1 MIAMARKS
9 TASPRRTKRQ
19 ERDIT
24 TEHAGDIEFVL
35 VRKKVKNLNVR
46 IRPDGEV
53 YVSAPARMPISK
65 IKEFVSSKSAWIARV
80 RKEYSES
87 PTYVAE
93 NATDEE
99 KRQWKETVSA
109 FAPVLVEKWE
119 DILKVK
125 SNKLVYRN
133 MKSRWGSCQP
143 STGRICL
150 NTRLALYPPECLE
163 YVVVHEL
170 CHLLVRGH
178 GKDFHELMTAV
189 MPDWKTRRAKLR

>member
-1 MIAMARKS
+1 MARKS
-9 TASPRRTKRQ
+9 TAPSKRSKRQ
-19 ERDIT
+19 ERVTT
-24 TEHAGDIEFVL
+24 TEFAGAIEFVL
-35 VRKKVKNLNVR
+35 ERKRVKNLNVR
-46 IRPDGEV
+46 VHPDGTV
-53 YVSAPARMPISK
+53 YVSAPTRMSLTK
-65 IKEFVSSKSAWIARV
+65 IKEFVSSKSSWISRV
-80 RKEYSES
+80 QAEYSAS
-87 PTYVAE
+87 PACAAE
-93 NATDEE
+93 LATDEE
-99 KRQWKETVSA
+99 KQQWKETVSA

-178 GKDFHELMTAV
+178 GKEFHELMTAV
-189 MPDWKTRRAKLR
+189 MPDWKSRRAKLR

>member
-1 MIAMARKS
+1 MARKS
-9 TASPRRTKRQ
+9 TASPKRSKKQ
-19 ERDIT
+19 ERAIT
-24 TEHAGDIEFVL
+24 TEHVGNIEFVL
-35 VRKKVKNLNVR
+35 ERKRVKNLNVR
-46 IRPDGEV
+46 IHLDGEV
-53 YVSAPARMPISK
+53 YVSAPVRMPIAK
-65 IKEFVSSKSAWIARV
+65 IKEFVSSKSTWIARV

-87 PTYVAE
+87 PAYVAE

-99 KRQWKETVSA
+99 KRQWKETVSV